1 MAQMRLEVV
10 KNRTIERRKM
20 GEEGIKPTNF
30 HAIMW
35 NISCLF
41 DSILYINW
49 SDERWLH
56 RPNPWPDLTVGDA
69 SSEEAQNGTPVGR
82 LTALSY
88 GAGHML
94 NDITSACWFTYLLL
108 FLTDIGLSPRDAA
121 IVMLSG
127 QIADAFATVFA
138 GELIDCFGHFKLW
151 HAGGSFLVAVSFS
164 SVFGSCLFCKIIGS
178 NSPTLQTIGYSIF
191 AAIFN
196 VGWAV
201 TQVSHMSMVN
211 CITLDPTSRVALAS
225 CRNAFTMVANLS
237 LYAVALCVFSVYNSR
252 ASADIKIQYR
262 WIAYLSIFIGCFFVV
277 LFLVGVKEPRLK
289 QEIQCKKISRISW
302 AHWFKKILYY
312 QVALVYTLT
321 RLVTNVSQALL
332 AFYVTN
338 ELGMSDSSK
347 ALVPAIIYIC
357 SLLVSVI
364 LQEIRWSG
372 WRLKLFFTAGAILW
386 VFSGAGIFVLPPS
399 KHNYIYI
406 LSIIVGAANALMT
419 VTGISMESTL
429 VGEDLNG
436 CAFVYGS
443 LSFLDKL
450 SCGLALY
457 ALESYEGSSDVS
469 VNYSITRYGIG
480 AVPAACALLSA
491 VVTYTMKLT
500 DSSSIPLVEPLIA

>member
-1 MAQMRLEVV
+1 MVRHL
-10 KNRTIERRKM
+10 
-20 GEEGIKPTNF
+20 
-30 HAIMW
+30 
-35 NISCLF
+35 
-41 DSILYINW
+41 
-49 SDERWLH
+49 
-56 RPNPWPDLTVGDA
+56 VGDA

-406 LSIIVGAANALMT
+406 LSIIVGAANALMM